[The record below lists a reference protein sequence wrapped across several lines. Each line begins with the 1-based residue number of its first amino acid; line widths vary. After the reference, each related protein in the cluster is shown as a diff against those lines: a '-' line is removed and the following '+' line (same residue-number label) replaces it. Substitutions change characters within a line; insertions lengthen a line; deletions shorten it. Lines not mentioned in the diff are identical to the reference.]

1 MKLELSFAA
10 REDMLAGQDYYD
22 AERPGLGAEFL
33 EELEAVM
40 ARAARSPLRFAV
52 VPGTKARRAR
62 ASRFPYLVIFF
73 VLEDCVR
80 VIAVAHEH
88 RRPNYWRGRS

>member
-10 REDMLAGQDYYD
+10 REDLLAGQDYYD

-33 EELEAVM
+33 EDLEAVM
-40 ARAARSPLRFAV
+40 ARAAHSPLQFAV

-73 VLEDCVR
+73 VLDDRVR
-80 VIAVAHEH
+80 VVAVAHEH
-88 RRPNYWRGRS
+88 QRPNYWRSRS